1 MSTDTIITLASMLSM
16 GIAGLVLLSN
26 IMNRGFDNVNKRLDD
41 VNKRFDDIN
50 TRFDD
55 MNKRLDDHGSRLTR
69 IEDGYVEIAQRISR
83 LEGRISLY
91 PPIATPEAEPLNRRR
106 LSSHSLRQFRAA
118 EHSNRCIQPRSNS
131 FARPNRVLTDG
142 AMSSHSG
149 SWRLPRR
156 CSMTLK
162 QVMTPKR

>member
-16 GIAGLVLLSN
+16 GIAGLVLLFN
-26 IMNRGFDNVNKRLDD
+26 IMNRGFDN

-55 MNKRLDDHGSRLTR
+55 MNKRLDDHGSRLIR

-91 PPIATPEAEPLNRRR
+91 PPIATPEAGP
-106 LSSHSLRQFRAA
+106 A
-118 EHSNRCIQPRSNS
+118 ES
-131 FARPNRVLTDG
+131 
-142 AMSSHSG
+142 
-149 SWRLPRR
+149 
-156 CSMTLK
+156 
-162 QVMTPKR
+162 TPPVES

>member
-16 GIAGLVLLSN
+16 GIAGLVLLFN
-26 IMNRGFDNVNKRLDD
+26 IMNRGFDNVNKRFDD

-83 LEGRISLY
+83 LEGRVSSY
-91 PPIATPEAEPLNRRR
+91 PPIAAP
-106 LSSHSLRQFRAA
+106 AA
-118 EHSNRCIQPRSNS
+118 ESPEPAQPAES
-131 FARPNRVLTDG
+131 
-142 AMSSHSG
+142 
-149 SWRLPRR
+149 
-156 CSMTLK
+156 
-162 QVMTPKR
+162 

>member
-16 GIAGLVLLSN
+16 GIAGLVLLFN

-50 TRFDD
+50 TPFDD

-91 PPIATPEAEPLNRRR
+91 PPIATPEAEP
-106 LSSHSLRQFRAA
+106 A
-118 EHSNRCIQPRSNS
+118 ES
-131 FARPNRVLTDG
+131 
-142 AMSSHSG
+142 
-149 SWRLPRR
+149 
-156 CSMTLK
+156 
-162 QVMTPKR
+162 TPPVES